1 MFEKIILGI
10 LSILVVMGIAW
21 LFSDNKKKI
30 RIRTVIVG
38 VTIPILLLLFFQ
50 KVPIGIDI
58 LNGITDGFL
67 KVISF
72 AQDGI
77 DMVFGTK
84 LNSLFIIGVM
94 MPVVFMCAL
103 IGLLRYWK
111 VIDVLAFILSKT
123 LCKVMKISKLDSL
136 SIISESILAGSE
148 APIFYQNSIHKMTK
162 SEVFTMITLAFST
175 TALSILPAYHGMGV
189 PMKFLIENNILAL
202 FTGIVVAKIM
212 CPEVEKTDDNVKLE
226 KSGDTSFIG
235 AIGSGAEIGWL
246 IAVKVSAMLI
256 AVVSLVALTNYL
268 LSFVHLSLAEIFGWV
283 LLPLVKLLGVPYHYQ
298 ELFTKLLAQK
308 IYANEFVSFGTLQ
321 ASINTLPVVAKMQI
335 IALLQNFA
343 NISVCSIEIGSIMAL
358 TKCTRIHT
366 LVTKGIWKMLLAGV
380 LSSIMLTGIITLV
393 MA

>member
-10 LSILVVMGIAW
+10 VSILVIMGIAW
-21 LFSDNKKKI
+21 IFSDNRKKVSL
-30 RIRTVIVG
+30 RTVSVG
-38 VTIPILLLLFFQ
+38 VITPILLLIFFQ

-58 LNGITDGFL
+58 LNAITDAFL

-72 AQDGI
+72 SQSGI

-103 IGLLRYWK
+103 ISLLRYWR
-111 VIDVLAFILSKT
+111 VIDVLAFILTKT
-123 LCKVMKISKLDSL
+123 LCKMIKISKLDSL
-136 SIISESILAGSE
+136 SIISNGILAGSE
-148 APIFYQNSIHKMTK
+148 APIFYQSSIHKMTK

-202 FTGIVVAKIM
+202 FTGLVIAKIM
-212 CPEVEKTDDNVKLE
+212 CPETEKTEDDVKLE
-226 KSGDTSFIG
+226 KSEDSSFIG

-256 AVVSLVALTNYL
+256 AVVSLVALANYL
-268 LSFVHLSLAEIFGWV
+268 LGFVHLSLAEIFGWV
-283 LLPLVKLLGVPYHYQ
+283 LLPIIKLLGVPYHYQ
-298 ELFTKLLAQK
+298 HLFTNLLAQK

-321 ASINTLPVVAKMQI
+321 ASINTLPLVPKMQI
-335 IALLQNFA
+335 VALLQNFA
-343 NISVCSIEIGSIMAL
+343 NISVCSIEIGAILAL
-358 TKCTRIHT
+358 TKSTRVHDM
-366 LVTKGIWKMLLAGV
+366 VTKNIWKMLLAGI
-380 LSSIMLTGIITLV
+380 LSSLMLTGIITLA